1 MAAGI
6 ALVQTVDFFPPL
18 CDDPYIFGQIA
29 AANSLSDVYAM
40 GGNPLTALNVV
51 AFPDD
56 KLPMEMLKEI
66 LRGGLDK
73 AAEAGAAVVGGHT
86 VRDDEVIYGMAVTGL
101 VDPDA
106 LITNAGAQPG
116 DALVLTKPIGTGAMT
131 AAFQKNKIS
140 DAVWTNAC
148 ERMMRLNA
156 PASAA
161 MLAAGAHAATDIT
174 GFGLLG
180 HASEVAAASGLT
192 LEIVAGDVP
201 LLEGAMDLAE
211 AGFVT
216 RAVATNETWLEP
228 LLDVSNAPAEALVSL
243 LIDAQTSGG
252 LLIALPEA
260 SVDGFGETLS
270 NSEGETS
277 WAAIGR
283 VTEKGGAQIR
293 LV

>member
-1 MAAGI
+1 M
-6 ALVQTVDFFPPL
+6 
-18 CDDPYIFGQIA
+18 
-29 AANSLSDVYAM
+29 
-40 GGNPLTALNVV
+40 
-51 AFPDD
+51 
-56 KLPMEMLKEI
+56 
-66 LRGGLDK
+66 
-73 AAEAGAAVVGGHT
+73 
-86 VRDDEVIYGMAVTGL
+86 
-101 VDPDA
+101 
-106 LITNAGAQPG
+106 
-116 DALVLTKPIGTGAMT
+116 LTKPIGTGAMT

>member
-1 MAAGI
+1 
-6 ALVQTVDFFPPL
+6 
-18 CDDPYIFGQIA
+18 
-29 AANSLSDVYAM
+29 
-40 GGNPLTALNVV
+40 
-51 AFPDD
+51 
-56 KLPMEMLKEI
+56 
-66 LRGGLDK
+66 
-73 AAEAGAAVVGGHT
+73 
-86 VRDDEVIYGMAVTGL
+86 
-101 VDPDA
+101 
-106 LITNAGAQPG
+106 
-116 DALVLTKPIGTGAMT
+116 
-131 AAFQKNKIS
+131 
-140 DAVWTNAC
+140 
-148 ERMMRLNA
+148 
-156 PASAA
+156 
-161 MLAAGAHAATDIT
+161 
-174 GFGLLG
+174 
-180 HASEVAAASGLT
+180 ASGLT